1 MVNRKKLLKKGFI
14 VLMVALLT
22 LVVIPQ
28 KGEAA
33 YSTITSSKN
42 VNYSMDIV
50 KTDIKYNVFKNAP
63 YNLPNST
70 LVSDSVNFIGSKY
83 QAVKEVVTD
92 NSRTWVNFKDLNGTE
107 IGWVDKNAVKQGAN
121 FRTVTASEN
130 VNYYMEIVPTEI
142 RYNVYSSGPH
152 NTPNSALVNNS
163 SAYFKQKFRAVKEV
177 ETDSERTWVN
187 FVDSTGQDVGW
198 IDVNAV
204 QFEGSASITIA
215 EIGKYIEDG
224 EANPLEFGL
233 TEQEALENKLAFEAM
248 SDKERAS
255 MISVLS
261 DPELLSIYTESEGE
275 LLEDPSPANPLLRG
289 TYNKTLY
296 VPLKTFG
303 ITWMKW
309 GIRGNYTTDANR
321 TKVIKANSIKTYLD
335 YKSPIFILYSSKVLD
350 EYCSVSG
357 GKFISTSKVNVQGG
371 YGVWGMQVMRQT
383 IKTSI
388 NAKGKGTYS
397 VTAKA
402 L

>member
-1 MVNRKKLLKKGFI
+1 MTNKKSLLKKGFI
-14 VLMVALLT
+14 MLMAALLT

-33 YSTITSSKN
+33 YSDITSSKN
-42 VNYSMDIV
+42 VNYSMDII
-50 KTDIKYNVFKNAP
+50 KSDIKYNVFKNAP
-63 YNLPNST
+63 YNLPNSS
-70 LVSDSVNFIGSKY
+70 LVSDSIDFIGSKY

-107 IGWVDKNAVKQGAN
+107 IGWVDKNAVKQGTN
-121 FRTVTASEN
+121 FRTITASKV
-130 VNYYMEIVPTEI
+130 VNYHMEIVPTEI
-142 RYNVYSSGPH
+142 TYNVYSSGPH

-187 FVDSTGQDVGW
+187 FVDSAGEDVGW
-198 IDVNAV
+198 IDINAV
-204 QFEGSASITIA
+204 QSDGSAPMTVA
-215 EIGKYIEDG
+215 EIEKYIEAG
-224 EANPLEFGL
+224 EENPLEFGL

-248 SDKERAS
+248 SDDEKAS
-255 MISVLS
+255 MITVLS
-261 DPELLSIYTESEGE
+261 DPELLSMYMESEGD
-275 LLEDPSPANPLLRG
+275 LLDDPNPSSPLLRG

-296 VPLKTFG
+296 IPLKSFG

-321 TKVIKANSIKTYLD
+321 TKVTKANSVKTYLD
-335 YKSPIFILYSSKVLD
+335 YKSPFFILYSSKVLD

-371 YGVWGMQVMRQT
+371 YGSWGLQVMRQT
-383 IKTSI
+383 MKTSI
-388 NAKGKGTYS
+388 NAKGTGTYS